1 MGDQT
6 VQLSKALSRLL
17 RHAAIEEGVPITS
30 DGWMK
35 AADAIAHLNRGKKRF
50 SEEMLGRVIEGN
62 DKQRFGLRRGTHG
75 AVEIRA
81 NQGHSMPG
89 IVVDMTELTVATAPA
104 TALHGT
110 YYKAWRLIKEGGLN
124 KMSRQHIHM
133 ARALPGESGVISGMR
148 SSCELVV
155 HVDVHAAIAAGIK
168 FFESANGVILTAGI
182 DGVLPPAFFASV
194 TDRKSGAQIDLSA
207 PTAEAKPKGKPTRS
221 EAEIAALRAERA
233 AKKTAASIAAAP
245 AVAPIAA
252 APIAASADSG
262 WRAVSK
268 GVVAQLE
275 ELIALPEAEKARLAP
290 AHMHA
295 YSRAQPAPPLPPLAE
310 ASAAASSSPPPL
322 LVTAE
327 LDTCSCA
334 MALKTAGLRPAAL
347 NLANEYN
354 CGGAWE
360 GGGGSQEEDVFRSS
374 SLPLSL
380 WPHRRADD
388 GRLASYDERL
398 PRRAPL
404 YPWSDAAV
412 VYSPEVL
419 LLRAGRKRFA
429 ASEAPT
435 VSVISAAAQ
444 DLRSGR
450 HHYQGPFD
458 AEWTR
463 QKCRSILWAAVR
475 YGHDALVL
483 GALGCG
489 AFHNP
494 PDAIAATFA
503 ELLAGEFAGRFRVV
517 VFGVIKSRT
526 NVEAFGAHFPLVPSL
541 ELAIAKHGLDP
552 DY

>member
-1 MGDQT
+1 MGET

-17 RHAAIEEGVPITS
+17 RHSAIEEGVPITS

-50 SEEMLGRVIEGN
+50 SEEMLGRVVEGN
-62 DKQRFGLRRGTHG
+62 DKQRFSLRRGTHG
-75 AVEIRA
+75 VVEIRA

-89 IVVDMTELTVATAPA
+89 IAVDMTELTVATAPA

-110 YYKAWRLIKEGGLN
+110 YYKAWRLIKEGGLS

-155 HVDVHAAIAAGIK
+155 HVDVHAAIAAGVK

-207 PTAEAKPKGKPTRS
+207 PTAEAKPKAKPTRS
-221 EAEIAALRAERA
+221 EAEIASLRAERA
-233 AKKTAASIAAAP
+233 AKKATAAAP
-245 AVAPIAA
+245 AAA
-252 APIAASADSG
+252 APIAASAASAASE

-275 ELIALPEAEKARLAP
+275 ELISLPETEKARLAP

-295 YSRAQPAPPLPPLAE
+295 FSRTQPAPPLPPLAE
-310 ASAAASSSPPPL
+310 ASAAASSSSPPPL

-334 MALKTAGLRPAAL
+334 MALETVGLRPAAL
-347 NLANEYN
+347 NLANEYS

-380 WPHRRADD
+380 WPHRRAND
-388 GRLASYDERL
+388 GRLAQYDGRL

-435 VSVISAAAQ
+435 VSMISAAAQ

-450 HHYQGPFD
+450 HHHQGPFD

-494 PDAIAATFA
+494 PDAIAAAFA
-503 ELLAGEFAGRFRVV
+503 ELLAGEFANRFRVV